1 MRRRTEITIEAHRIL
16 VLRRHR
22 RSLLTE
28 CVTCT
33 GQSLMLTPD
42 EAATLA
48 SVGTRTIYRCIEAEQ
63 IHFTETA
70 GGQMLVCLNSLA
82 ETVRLRTSE
91 PKELLS

>member
-1 MRRRTEITIEAHRIL
+1 
-16 VLRRHR
+16 
-22 RSLLTE
+22 
-28 CVTCT
+28 
-33 GQSLMLTPD
+33 MLTPD

-82 ETVRLRTSE
+82 ETVRLHIAE
-91 PKELLS
+91 PKELLF